1 MKNNPTSKPTLASGV
16 TLTEVSDK
24 TVLFST
30 KTGDSFGLN
39 ETAAHMLK
47 LCLSDGVEEAVN
59 LLSKQFDAPAEEIA
73 QDLQELLEG
82 LRQAGLIE

>member
-1 MKNNPTSKPTLASGV
+1 MQL
-16 TLTEVSDK
+16 
-24 TVLFST
+24 
-30 KTGDSFGLN
+30 LN

-59 LLSKQFDAPAEEIA
+59 QLSKQFDAPAEEIA